1 MTVDSNRR
9 VDVLGNKAVAIIMAP
24 RTKKRAGKARC
35 NVVARAVDSADFER
49 LDVRSCLVQ
58 RERTGLVGAGCN
70 MSRGLP
76 PDRTITPFLELLPQ

>member
-9 VDVLGNKAVAIIMAP
+9 VDVLGNEAVAMIVAS

-58 RERTGLVGAGCN
+58 RKSAGQLGVGSN
-70 MSRGLP
+70 MSGGLP
-76 PDRTITPFLELLPQ
+76 PDRTVTPFLELLPQ